1 MDIGALMVFVM
12 LGFCFWVFLFVVL
25 LVLLV
30 GLWRM
35 LRKAGQPGWHAL
47 VPLYNIYVLMVRV
60 IGLPVQW
67 FYYVVI
73 LYLVSLPQQLSA
85 FEILPFSIDL
95 PELAIVVVIGL
106 SIIGFFVVRLLLRAY
121 GQKDTF
127 GTTIIMLFVPYVLAY
142 RLGFGPATYLGQP
155 SVHDIPRLPWFGRR

>member
-1 MDIGALMVFVM
+1 MDVGALMVFVM
-12 LGFCFWVFLFVVL
+12 LGFCFWVFLFVVWV
-25 LVLLV
+25 VLLV

-47 VPLYNIYVLMVRV
+47 VPFYNVYVLMVRV

-67 FYYVVI
+67 FYYVTI

-85 FEILPFSIDL
+85 FEILPFTIDL

-106 SIIGFFVVRLLLRAY
+106 SGIGFFVVRLLLRAY
-121 GQKDTF
+121 GQKDAF
-127 GTTIIMLFVPYVLAY
+127 GTTIIMLFFPYVLVY

-155 SVHDIPRLPWFGRR
+155 AQHDIPRLPWFR